1 MLLERIKMENAETLL
16 KMVVDYYEGNDEYD
30 FSKLEDYD
38 RNNQSFDSWQLIM
51 NKIKEYLSVKIT

>member
-1 MLLERIKMENAETLL
+1 MENAETLL